1 MSLRPF
7 LIFLICFPTLL
18 YGQYNRDGG
27 GPLNF
32 RVFFDTSDFNL
43 DERDH
48 QVLTNIINIVKK
60 KPGILFEVSGHTDTL
75 GTSIYNEDLS
85 LKRAVEVRNYLLSQ
99 GVGEKNLF
107 PVGKGEKEPFKHMGK
122 YSDKWSRRVEFKQ
135 VLRVAGQ
142 LVDPGGKGV
151 AGKAMLNIPNQPM
164 KNQEIATDGQGKFE
178 FVVPYRRKYMVFG
191 FSEGY
196 ISATDS
202 IEAKISEPGASDV
215 TMKLS
220 MKSATIKERINFDN
234 IYFFPAQ
241 FAVMPKSEPS
251 IQKIVDMMTAD
262 PNIYI
267 EIRGHVNQ
275 QGREELPQKVIDDGY
290 SLSFARARAVY
301 SVLIKKGISPGRI
314 KYRGMGSDEMLYPNA
329 EDDQQNEANRRVE
342 IVLLDIR

>member
-1 MSLRPF
+1 ML
-7 LIFLICFPTLL
+7 CVPTVL

-43 DERDH
+43 DAKDH
-48 QVLTNIINIVKK
+48 QTLTNIINIVKK

-75 GTSIYNEDLS
+75 GSPKYNQDLS
-85 LKRAVEVRNYLLSQ
+85 LKRAVEVRKYLLSQ

-107 PVGKGEKEPFKHMGK
+107 PVGRGETEPFKHMGK
-122 YSDKWSRRVEFKQ
+122 YSDKWSRRVEFRQ
-135 VLRVAGQ
+135 VLRVSGE
-142 LVDPGGKGV
+142 LVDPGGKRV
-151 AGKAMLNIPNQPM
+151 TGKAMLNIPNQPM
-164 KNQEIATDGQGKFE
+164 KNREIATDANGKFE
-178 FVVPYRRKYMVFG
+178 FIVPYRRKYMVFG
-191 FSEGY
+191 FADGY
-196 ISATDS
+196 ITATDS
-202 IEAKISEPGASDV
+202 IEAKMSEPGASDV

-220 MKSATIKERINFDN
+220 MKAAAIKERISFDN
-234 IYFFPAQ
+234 IYFFPTQ

-251 IQKIVDMMTAD
+251 IQKIADLMTAD

-275 QGREELPQKVIDDGY
+275 QGRDKLPQEVIDQGH

-301 SVLIKKGISPGRI
+301 SALIKKGISPGRI

-329 EDDQQNEANRRVE
+329 ENDEQNEANRRVE
-342 IVLLDIR
+342 IILLDIR